1 MVQPHLAEKK
11 ITFVVVGQ
19 ITQMN
24 HQNNQEQKSHL
35 CDGQCPHQ
43 IRLFA
48 TGGFRRPHQIFFFF
62 FFFTTS
68 VFFKLL
74 RVDKIISAGPE

>member
-1 MVQPHLAEKK
+1 MVQPHLAGKK

-35 CDGQCPHQ
+35 LCDGRCPHQ

-62 FFFTTS
+62 FTS
-68 VFFKLL
+68 AVFLKLL
-74 RVDKIISAGPE
+74 RVDKMISVGPA